1 MGEMRDS
8 YFTQHV
14 RSMDD
19 VSRLVNSASA
29 CSSLQGLI
37 NCLGRQYINVF
48 VTFLVELQWPVRP
61 PSGGT

>member
-19 VSRLVNSASA
+19 VSRLVNSVSA
-29 CSSLQGLI
+29 WENVVIRMRTRETLKCGLKYKKQNLKYSVLYTSLLS
-37 NCLGRQYINVF
+37 
-48 VTFLVELQWPVRP
+48 E
-61 PSGGT
+61 